1 MTRKSWKTHIVSGR
15 DRKEEGDGDDPDSE
29 PEVDSTLV
37 LQLGGDPGELER
49 DVDGEDDQ
57 AEGGEEVVEG
67 EEEGVEGAVGR
78 GLIPVV
84 LHVVLHEERR
94 DKAAV
99 QEVNNCHSRNHW
111 KGRYQLEFMGLLVCA
126 WHAFVYDGIRDRK
139 YFQKSTLKVKLWS

>member
-1 MTRKSWKTHIVSGR
+1 MTRQGWKTHIVSGR

-67 EEEGVEGAVGR
+67 EEEGVEGAVGG
-78 GLIPVV
+78 GLLPVV
-84 LHVVLHEERR
+84 VHIVLHEEGG
-94 DKAAV
+94 DETAV
-99 QEVNNCHSRNHW
+99 QEIHYSHGDNHW
-111 KGRYQLEFMGLLVCA
+111 KA
-126 WHAFVYDGIRDRK
+126 K
-139 YFQKSTLKVKLWS
+139 TLRMPKVDNDSLIWC